1 MPPSKEVQKER
12 MRIYRLRKKA
22 NLIAPKLTKEQQ
34 AVQKKTRRLEKV
46 KQRKILEKADPSIRL
61 TRLNIDTPKRYAR
74 GYKYQPK
81 TKRTITNHY
90 YNISWTGKDLSNM
103 KKRLRKI

>member
-22 NLIAPKLTKEQQ
+22 NLIAPKKTKEQQ
-34 AVQKKTRRLEKV
+34 AVQKKARQLEKIR
-46 KQRKILEKADPSIRL
+46 QRNILEKSDPSIRL
-61 TRLNIDTPKRYAR
+61 TRLAVDTPKRYAR
-74 GYKYQPK
+74 GYSYKPK